1 MNVLDCILLQC
12 DQKFCFP
19 AFNKRVACKISSRC
33 IDIRDQQGKLTV
45 LECIF
50 ESSARQAHGAALK
63 MAGSLRGDL
72 LVSFSDQRRFL
83 CPLFNLIPSDEWGGC
98 EIHTTKPLFRLAH
111 LDFLW
116 RIWPKTHTP
125 NLHFSSL
132 ILTFRDTFDPKN
144 ALQNLHFAS

>member
-12 DQKFCFP
+12 DQKFYFP
-19 AFNKRVACKISSRC
+19 AFNKSVACKISSRS

-72 LVSFSDQRRFL
+72 S
-83 CPLFNLIPSDEWGGC
+83 
-98 EIHTTKPLFRLAH
+98 LFRTSAV
-111 LDFLW
+111 FSV
-116 RIWPKTHTP
+116 
-125 NLHFSSL
+125 HFS
-132 ILTFRDTFDPKN
+132 ILFRATSEGVMKFVGFCVTGWVLGVGGLKR
-144 ALQNLHFAS
+144 

>member
-12 DQKFCFP
+12 DQKFYFP
-19 AFNKRVACKISSRC
+19 ANNKSVACKISSRS

-72 LVSFSDQRRFL
+72 S
-83 CPLFNLIPSDEWGGC
+83 
-98 EIHTTKPLFRLAH
+98 LFRTSAV
-111 LDFLW
+111 FSV
-116 RIWPKTHTP
+116 
-125 NLHFSSL
+125 HFS
-132 ILTFRDTFDPKN
+132 ILFRATSEGVVKYFPD
-144 ALQNLHFAS
+144 LRL

>member
-12 DQKFCFP
+12 DQKFYFP
-19 AFNKRVACKISSRC
+19 ALNKSVACKISSRS

-72 LVSFSDQRRFL
+72 S
-83 CPLFNLIPSDEWGGC
+83 
-98 EIHTTKPLFRLAH
+98 LFRASAV
-111 LDFLW
+111 FSV
-116 RIWPKTHTP
+116 
-125 NLHFSSL
+125 HFSTLFRATSQKHGHRCMQKDGHRFRVENNVL
-132 ILTFRDTFDPKN
+132 LTYFWTGAVQERF
-144 ALQNLHFAS
+144 